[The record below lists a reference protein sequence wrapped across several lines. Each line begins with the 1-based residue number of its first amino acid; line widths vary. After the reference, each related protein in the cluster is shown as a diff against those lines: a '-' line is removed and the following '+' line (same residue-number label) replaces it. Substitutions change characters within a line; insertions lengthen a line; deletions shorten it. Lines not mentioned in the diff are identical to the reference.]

1 MPSAA
6 RDEPLP
12 TGEALA
18 RLIGPETVRRFS
30 DELSS
35 LGYEGGPVAVAV
47 SGGPDSTALLLL
59 AAAAAGGMI
68 EAATVDHGLRPG
80 SAAEAAQ
87 VSRLC
92 GRLGVRHATLSVTI
106 PKMRGGL
113 QAGARMARY
122 SALQEWCK
130 TRWLLVAHHRDDVAE
145 TLLMRLARGSGVHG
159 LARMRQRWRYE
170 PDDITVLR
178 PLLAWSKADL
188 LGICARAGIETIRDP
203 SNMDERFDRTAAR
216 SVLAKAPWLDPKRL
230 YRSATNLAEAEIA
243 LEWLAE
249 RCWGERAV
257 VHGGEGEIEIDA
269 VGLPHETKRRLV
281 ERVMRR
287 FAGHDPDRQVETLI
301 AMLERGEYAMLGDVQ
316 AIPGRVWRFRRAPPR
331 RPG

>member
-1 MPSAA
+1 M
-6 RDEPLP
+6 
-12 TGEALA
+12 
-18 RLIGPETVRRFS
+18 
-30 DELSS
+30 
-35 LGYEGGPVAVAV
+35 

-59 AAAAAGGMI
+59 AVAATAVGTV

-87 VSRLC
+87 VARLC
-92 GRLGVRHATLSVTI
+92 GRLGVRHATLGVTI
-106 PKMRGGL
+106 PRTRGGL
-113 QAGARMARY
+113 QAAARMARY
-122 SALQEWCK
+122 SALCEWCEA
-130 TRWLLVAHHRDDVAE
+130 RWLLVAHHRDDVAE

-159 LARMRQRWRYE
+159 LARMRQRWRCE
-170 PDDITVLR
+170 PDGVTVLR

-203 SNMDERFDRTAAR
+203 SNADERFDRTAAR

-230 YRSATNLAEAEIA
+230 YRSAANLAEAEAA

-257 VHGGEGEIEIDA
+257 VHGREGEIELDA
-269 VGLPHETKRRLV
+269 TGLPHDTKRRLV

-287 FAGHDPDRQVETLI
+287 FAGDDPDRRIETLI